1 MMSAHFKTV
10 WRFYFYVMFPWF
22 IEAIHKV
29 GAFWCCLVFC
39 LSVSRCLESTVW
51 RLIQISTCGLGWF
64 PTNLIGQLHAHV
76 MKRGGAAVMAS
87 CESISPR
94 ARGLYPHAQSLF
106 RDPTSNTVIL
116 GVGFSEDEHEVTQL
130 WNHCPCQIS
139 DPGDKEK
146 DFRPQEVHCW
156 RALLALTS

>member
-39 LSVSRCLESTVW
+39 LSESRCLESTVS
-51 RLIQISTCGLGWF
+51 RLIQVSTCGLGWF

-76 MKRGGAAVMAS
+76 IKRGGAAVMAS
-87 CESISPR
+87 FVKASVPQHVDSRHCHSGGWVFRRWTWGNKTLEPLSMPNIR
-94 ARGLYPHAQSLF
+94 ARG
-106 RDPTSNTVIL
+106 
-116 GVGFSEDEHEVTQL
+116 
-130 WNHCPCQIS
+130 
-139 DPGDKEK
+139 
-146 DFRPQEVHCW
+146 
-156 RALLALTS
+156 